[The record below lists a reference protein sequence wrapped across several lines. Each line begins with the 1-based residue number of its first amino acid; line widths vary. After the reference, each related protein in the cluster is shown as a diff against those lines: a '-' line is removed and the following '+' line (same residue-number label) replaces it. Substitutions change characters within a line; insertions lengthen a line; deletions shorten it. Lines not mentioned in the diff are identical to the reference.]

1 MHEKASKRT
10 SRLTDYRRHGA
21 ARDAA
26 SRLSHRCSPPPPA
39 RARARRCGAEAQT
52 RRAERAHLHRREQE
66 AGSRKVSRCTHVCR
80 CKGQIG
86 GQWLSQRAIDLMG
99 SSVIGP

>member
-66 AGSRKVSRCTHVCR
+66 AEKSAGA
-80 CKGQIG
+80 G
-86 GQWLSQRAIDLMG
+86 AEIDSG
-99 SSVIGP
+99 RSARGP